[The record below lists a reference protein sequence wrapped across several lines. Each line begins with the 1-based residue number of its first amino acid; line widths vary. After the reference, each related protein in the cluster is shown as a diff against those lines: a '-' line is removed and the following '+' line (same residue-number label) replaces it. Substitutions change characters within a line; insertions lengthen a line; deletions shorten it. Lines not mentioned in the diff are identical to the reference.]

1 MHDLTSSTRARRLH
15 GDEGASL
22 VEYTLLLAL
31 IALVCVVALSAFGD
45 ARTGSL
51 SKSGSALASAGN

>member
-1 MHDLTSSTRARRLH
+1 M
-15 GDEGASL
+15 

-31 IALVCVVALSAFGD
+31 IALVCVVALSAFGN

-51 SKSGSALASAGN
+51 SRSGSALATAGN